1 MRRKHRT
8 MTRAEESSRFAA
20 QALEEGRGF
29 HRRHSELFLLILAA
43 IPVLLL
49 YSMYVLT
56 SGNELGLENLGVPL
70 GLFGAFGLAHL
81 AIRRLAPAADPAILP
96 IVFLLSGVGITYL
109 TRLAPALAINQVV
122 WLFISVGAMV
132 AVLAFAR
139 DFESLARYKYTLG
152 LAGVLLL
159 LLPMFIGTEKG
170 GSKLWVYI
178 GGFGFQPCRL

>member
-29 HRRHSELFLLILAA
+29 HRRHSELFLLIVAA

-70 GLFGAFGLAHL
+70 GLFGPSAWRTSPSEGSPP
-81 AIRRLAPAADPAILP
+81 RPTLP
-96 IVFLLSGVGITYL
+96 SCPSSF
-109 TRLAPALAINQVV
+109 
-122 WLFISVGAMV
+122 F
-132 AVLAFAR
+132 
-139 DFESLARYKYTLG
+139 
-152 LAGVLLL
+152 
-159 LLPMFIGTEKG
+159 
-170 GSKLWVYI
+170 
-178 GGFGFQPCRL
+178 CRASA